1 MNFVKRA
8 GTSLGARRSRT
19 AGLLGIFFVICV
31 LLLGGFLLQG
41 AAARQ
46 EADAQRAIGVDATV
60 RKDGLSPALADRLG
74 RSELVHRHNAEVPVR
89 ADADGFEPL
98 VPDAP
103 PPGGADRGAKGEL
116 GAVGVRDSGM
126 LLPFS
131 YGTMKVTDGRGIT
144 AADRGRHVALIE
156 RRLAERNGIEPGD
169 TVRMRPAGGG
179 RAIPLKVVGVFQDPS
194 PPPTDWQPSYELP
207 GNRLYVPVGTA
218 RQLGGDTAS
227 ADDDDAAAE
236 GNEGAGA
243 PSVESA
249 VYRIGS
255 PELAEQ
261 LHAEAE
267 RLLGAGSFDF
277 QVNDRAYRDQVRPI
291 QRMGTFAGLL
301 VWVIAL
307 AGALILGLIV
317 MLQIRERRSELGVL
331 LSMGERKWKLVGQH
345 LVEMAALALPAVAL
359 AALAGSLAGQPV
371 GDALLGPRSSGKGS
385 AADTDRAAGREES
398 DGGGGKP
405 PAPGGGIAPP
415 TVRVEPADVARVAGV
430 GLGISLVSTVV
441 PGVAI
446 LRLHPRSILT
456 DTD

>member
-8 GTSLGARRSRT
+8 GTSLGVRRSRT

-46 EADAQRAIGVDATV
+46 EADAQRTIGVDATV

-74 RSELVHRHNAEVPVR
+74 RSELVHRYNAEVPVR
-89 ADADGFEPL
+89 AAAAGFEPL
-98 VPDAP
+98 VPEAP
-103 PPGGADRGAKGEL
+103 PPADAERGAKGEL
-116 GAVGVRDSGM
+116 GVVGVRDSGM

-131 YGTMKVTDGRGIT
+131 YGTMKVTAGRGIT
-144 AADRGRHVALIE
+144 EADRGRQVALIE

-169 TVRMRPAGGG
+169 TVRARPASGG
-179 RAIPLKVVGVFQDPS
+179 RAVPLKVVGVFQDPS
-194 PPPTDWQPSYELP
+194 PSPSGWQPPYELA

-218 RQLGGDTAS
+218 QQLGGDTADES
-227 ADDDDAAAE
+227 SGAA
-236 GNEGAGA
+236 
-243 PSVESA
+243 SVQSA

-267 RLLGAGSFDF
+267 RLLGAGPFDF
-277 QVNDRAYRDQVRPI
+277 QVNDKAYRDQVRPI

-301 VWVIAL
+301 IWVIAL

-331 LSMGERKWKLVGQH
+331 LSMGEKKWKLLGQH
-345 LVEMAALALPAVAL
+345 AVEIAALALPAVAL

-371 GDALLGPRSSGKGS
+371 GDALLGSRPSDTGR
-385 AADTDRAAGREES
+385 AANAEDAAGTGRAAGDDES
-398 DGGGGKP
+398 TGSGRKQRAPDGV
-405 PAPGGGIAPP
+405 IAPP
-415 TVRVEPADVARVAGV
+415 TVRVEPADVARVAGI

-456 DTD
+456 DAD